1 MVKTEEVVDDLDFL
15 RDRAR
20 DWESDSLPLVDEIKV
35 KVTEARQ
42 AMESDP
48 PDLYGISNALV
59 ELSILNI
66 RLIDRIIQARYI
78 YMEAKGLHEARRE
91 EWKVKL
97 VKGYTEVISDDGESG
112 ESKVHEPVAAGVA
125 DSMKVSK
132 VREEY
137 SFMNE
142 MEHNY
147 ELVNLTRRAI
157 EKAMDA
163 IRSKL
168 SYEKAHET

>member
-15 RDRAR
+15 RDRVR
-20 DWESDSLPLVDEIKV
+20 DWESDSLPLINEIKAEV
-35 KVTEARQ
+35 MKARK
-42 AMESDP
+42 AMDSDP

-97 VKGYTEVISDDGESG
+97 VKGYTEVISDNGDEGSN
-112 ESKVHEPVAAGVA
+112 KVYEPVAAGVA
-125 DSMKVSK
+125 DSAKVGK
-132 VREEY
+132 VRDEY
-137 SFMNE
+137 TFMNE
-142 MEHNY
+142 TEHNY

-157 EKAMDA
+157 EKSMDA